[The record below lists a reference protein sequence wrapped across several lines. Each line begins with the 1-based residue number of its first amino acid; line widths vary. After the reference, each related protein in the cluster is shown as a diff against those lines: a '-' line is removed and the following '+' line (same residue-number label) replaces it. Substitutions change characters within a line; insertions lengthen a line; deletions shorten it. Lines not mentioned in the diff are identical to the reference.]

1 MSKLYIRGFSEEID
15 ETQIKRQ
22 FGKKR
27 IERVDLIEKKDETG
41 AIITRFCYL
50 FTNTPEQAE
59 AIVTKWNNRRWDGNV
74 LSVKIARESFMER
87 AAKLKQAKVAATN
100 TSEFKPIFEAK
111 RFDESSD
118 SDSGSSEE
126 DEDEKEDKLK
136 RVSTL
141 SNASARLHD
150 KVKSRKDADQRRE
163 EAIVQRQ
170 ELYESRKKATFSGK
184 KTTFS
189 DSDDDDDEEEE
200 EEPTKKGLFDGS
212 DDDDD
217 DDNELTLNLDGKLRD
232 EHEGPEG
239 AKLFQFERA
248 NFGGDDRFQMGA
260 EFTADVAQMK
270 TSSDIVAHAKPEKR
284 NQFKAPTRFI
294 PQRESEDARE
304 KRLKEEIAELKRE
317 KEKYTNVKAPEL
329 EKTTHFG
336 VTGNLAIG
344 EKNQEKTEESG
355 FSLLSMFGRQ
365 VEPDDDE
372 GEEEGEKDD
381 EMEVETNE
389 KEPVK
394 QKPTEYKKGITFGG
408 KFRLFPLTFDNTAFY
423 MTPDEIDRQRNELKE
438 EAATEYGILARQG
451 KKRRARD
458 DSLRGQSK
466 VQQVLNWW

>member
-1 MSKLYIRGFSEEID
+1 MSKLYIRGFGDEID
-15 ETQIKRQ
+15 ETQLKRQ

-27 IERVDLIEKKDETG
+27 IDRVDLIEKKDESG
-41 AIITRFCYL
+41 SVITRFCYL
-50 FTNTPEQAE
+50 FTHTNDQAE
-59 AIVTKWNNRRWDGNV
+59 AIVAKWDNRRWGGNL

-87 AAKLKQAKVAATN
+87 AAKLKQVKVAESN
-100 TSEFKPIFEAK
+100 SSEFKPIFEAK
-111 RFDESSD
+111 QFAESSG
-118 SDSGSSEE
+118 SDSSSSESEEE
-126 DEDEKEDKLK
+126 DEVKSKPK
-136 RVSTL
+136 RVATL

-170 ELYESRKKATFSGK
+170 ELYESRKKASFIGK

-189 DSDDDDDEEEE
+189 DSEEEDE
-200 EEPTKKGLFDGS
+200 AEPIKKGLFDGS
-212 DDDDD
+212 DEEE
-217 DDNELTLNLDGKLRD
+217 NELTLNLEGKLRA
-232 EHEGPEG
+232 EHEGPDG

-248 NFGGDDRFQMGA
+248 NFGGDNRFQMGV

-270 TSSDIVAHAKPEKR
+270 APSDIVSHPKPEKR

-294 PQRESEDARE
+294 PQRESEDVRE
-304 KRLKEEIAELKRE
+304 RRLKDEIAELRRE

-336 VTGNLAIG
+336 VTGSLAIG
-344 EKNQEKTEESG
+344 EENQEKEEKEGG

-365 VEPDDDE
+365 VEPD
-372 GEEEGEKDD
+372 EEEKENEKEE
-381 EMEVETNE
+381 EMEVDKEE
-389 KEPVK
+389 KEPTK
-394 QKPTEYKKGITFGG
+394 QKPVEAKKGITFGGGSGG

-423 MTPDEIDRQRNELKE
+423 MTPDSIDRQRNELKE
-438 EAATEYGILARQG
+438 EAAAEYGILSRQG

-458 DSLRGQSK
+458 DTLRGQSK